1 MCYGDQIPPVIPT
14 LFLRK
19 VQAPIADLELGWKE
33 RSGRDEWSGEKG
45 ESWGNKGKGEQIS
58 VHKRSCVLRL
68 RKIME
73 SLRLEKPLSSSSTTL
88 D

>member
-1 MCYGDQIPPVIPT
+1 MCCGDQIPTDIPS

-19 VQAPIADLELGWKE
+19 VQGPVGDLELGWKE
-33 RSGRDEWSGEKG
+33 RSGKDEWSGGKG
-45 ESWGNKGKGEQIS
+45 ESRGNKGGGEHIS
-58 VHKRSCVLRL
+58 VDERSWVLRL

-73 SLRLEKPLSSSSTTL
+73 SLRLEKPPSSSSTTL